1 VRQAKNRLP
10 ADATNVVGI
19 GLSVVVRVA
28 IVKVHVE
35 SVGGIIGIGSRR
47 PVVVGNGT

>member
-1 VRQAKNRLP
+1 VRRVKNQLP
-10 ADATNVVGI
+10 ADTTNVVGI

-28 IVKVHVE
+28 IVKIHVE
-35 SVGGIIGIGSRR
+35 GVGGIIGIGSGR

>member
-1 VRQAKNRLP
+1 MWQVKNQLP
-10 ADATNVVGI
+10 AHATNVVGI

-35 SVGGIIGIGSRR
+35 SVGGVIGVGSGR
-47 PVVVGNGT
+47 PIVVGNGT